1 MSSSS
6 LDEVSTT
13 TGINFVLG
21 SERSCFNTSRPLN
34 FGSFRSRR
42 MTAGIRSRLR
52 PSYWPLPKT
61 NSSASLPSRVTTIS
75 FAIFA
80 CFSARRVSS
89 SSSGL
94 SSTTMIIFWDI
105 APPSFSIAPLS
116 TIGSRSPVFPS
127 SGLGLRHVGARSFH
141 AIRFEREVERGAL
154 ARLGIG
160 PDPAAVPMDDPLHRR
175 QPDARALIL
184 VARVQTLESA
194 EQLVGVRH
202 VEAGAVVAHIEN
214 RAPIVAETADL
225 YAWLVR
231 LCRELPRIPDQVLE
245 CRSQQPRIRART
257 HAVPDG
263 DVDLALRLTAL
274 QVVHHLPG
282 QLAYV
287 RVAPLEAAARYARE
301 VEQVLD
307 QLPHALRGGPDSR

>member
-61 NSSASLPSRVTTIS
+61 NSRASLPSRVTTIS
-75 FAIFA
+75 LAIFA
-80 CFSARRVSS
+80 CLSARRVSS

-105 APPSFSIAPLS
+105 ARASFPIE
-116 TIGSRSPVFPS
+116 VPS
-127 SGLGLRHVGARSFH
+127 SGVGLRHIAVRFFH